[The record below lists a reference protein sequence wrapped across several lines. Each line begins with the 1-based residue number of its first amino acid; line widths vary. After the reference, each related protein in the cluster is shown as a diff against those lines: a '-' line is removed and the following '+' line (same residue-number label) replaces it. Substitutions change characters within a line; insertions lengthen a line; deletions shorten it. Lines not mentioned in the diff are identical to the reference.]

1 MLLTPEAAAAAAS
14 GERRSLLTGWHVD
27 RSPSARLA
35 PVAGPED
42 VAYVIHTSGS
52 TGEPKG
58 IVVQHRPA
66 ANLVDWINRTF
77 EIGPGDRGLFVASL
91 AFDLSVYDIFGVLG
105 TGGSVHV
112 ATQEELADPD
122 RLVALLRDG
131 GITLWDSAPA
141 ALVQLAPLFPTV
153 PEEGSRL
160 RQVLLSG
167 DWIPVSLPDRVRN
180 AFP

>member
-1 MLLTPEAAAAAAS
+1 MFTFLIWDTQ
-14 GERRSLLTGWHVD
+14 D
-27 RSPSARLA
+27 R
-35 PVAGPED
+35 V
-42 VAYVIHTSGS
+42 
-52 TGEPKG
+52 
-58 IVVQHRPA
+58 
-66 ANLVDWINRTF
+66 
-77 EIGPGDRGLFVASL
+77 LFVASL

-105 TGGSVHV
+105 AGGTVHV

-141 ALVQLAPLFPTV
+141 ALVQLAPLFPAMPQM
-153 PEEGSRL
+153 PEGKSRL

-180 AFP
+180 AFPGARVQAVAVPSQS